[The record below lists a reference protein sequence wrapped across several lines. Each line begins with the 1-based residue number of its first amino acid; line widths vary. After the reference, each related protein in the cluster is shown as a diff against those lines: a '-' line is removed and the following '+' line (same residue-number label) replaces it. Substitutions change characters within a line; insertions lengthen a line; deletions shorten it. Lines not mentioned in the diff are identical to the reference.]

1 MALSVSAHAFGQAA
15 EDALITA
22 VRRAKTVSGEHD
34 PLAPLTI
41 VIPDMGAGY
50 HIRRL
55 LGRRFGGVVNV
66 LVKPLNA
73 VLDLVGSSTLTRDGR
88 RPLPDPYR
96 AEVIRAVAESSDR
109 IFGDV
114 PVEGAL
120 LRTLEERFSEFD
132 RCEPQDLDQLRSQP
146 GLPADLL
153 HLYDQYR
160 HSTRDFFTRRDLAT
174 AATEA
179 LADQPAVL
187 RDIGALIVY
196 LPDDLQQQ
204 QRRFLDELASIAHV
218 EVILGLT
225 GDLELVDAHNL
236 AAWGLDPEPSSAEA
250 VIDAPTAQRIVQA
263 PDAEEEVR
271 SAVREIAAAL
281 VADDPTPLHEC
292 AILFRHSEPY
302 ARNCAEQLD
311 AAGLPWNGEQTTTL
325 RQSMAGR
332 ILDGLAALM
341 TAAPHATPHATPQ
354 ATPQRVDIDWSS
366 HVAPWLSAA
375 PILDANGRVAP
386 TARWNQLA
394 RRANLQRGTADW
406 LLRLKRYRA
415 TLQSDLERAQKSS
428 IERRPGRLPWIE
440 SELREIDA
448 LADFVSEL
456 DDFSRQTPA
465 VAAWSDY
472 ADRARAGLDR
482 LLGGRSA
489 LAAHTQAPSAAPHQG
504 GDVELARWDDVQQLL
519 SDLAA
524 LDELN
529 EADPRRVAAALRRSL
544 ERDSGHHGRGGD
556 GVYVGSLSRA
566 VGQRWKRVYI
576 VGSAEKQLPMIG
588 QEDPLI
594 SDRLRDLAALPSS
607 ADRLRRER
615 KHYLA
620 ALHAGE
626 QRVLI
631 YPRADTRS
639 QQANLPGRWL
649 LESATALNGGK
660 RVYASQI
667 DQAPSAIL
675 ETIPSFERAL
685 LAADM
690 PADLQERDL
699 QSVHRQRR
707 QIDRHYL
714 PALSASFRR
723 GIERNDARRSERMTR
738 WDGWI
743 GASGAEDIGRLLLSR
758 PHSAGALQDWAACPY
773 RYFLGRVLRIEERDE
788 ISDDLQISALDKGS
802 LIHDIMDAFHQQTPQ
817 QPDPDRAWT
826 QKDLDRLLAI
836 AEQQLDAAREAG
848 ITGRQLL
855 WRRDRRRI
863 LDDLQTLLKRDDLHR
878 LQRGLTQQ
886 ASELAFGRL
895 PDSQGDVEYPLPDG
909 TTLPLRGIIDR
920 IDRPPSRVVG
930 ALANIP
936 TMVIDY
942 KTGGV
947 YPRPSELNKDVVVRG
962 QYLQLPVYAH
972 AVRQLFGL
980 GDQDVVTSA
989 YWYITTRGDF
999 TFSEVSWDA
1008 QNRDRFD
1015 EVLNLIADGIRSGRF
1030 PANPGAVSR
1039 NSPGRHCDFCSF
1051 SAICPADRREH
1062 WEQLRNDPRL
1072 AAYVDLAEPEE
1083 DDES

>member
-1 MALSVSAHAFGQAA
+1 MALSVSARGYGQAA
-15 EDALITA
+15 EDALIDA
-22 VRRAKTVSGEHD
+22 VRRAKTVDGEHD

-41 VIPDMGAGY
+41 VTPDPRAGY

-55 LGRRFGGVVNV
+55 LGRRLGGVVNV

-73 VLDLVGSSTLTRDGR
+73 VLDLVGSSALTRDGR
-88 RPLPDPYR
+88 RPLPDAYQ

-120 LRTLEERFSEFD
+120 LRTLEGRFNEFD
-132 RCEPQDLDQLRSQP
+132 RCDPERLHQLRSQP

-153 HLYDQYR
+153 NLYDDYR
-160 HSTRDFFTRRDLAT
+160 RRTDGFFTRRDLAA

-179 LADQPAVL
+179 LADKPAVL

-196 LPDDLQQQ
+196 LPDELQPQ
-204 QRRFLDELASIAHV
+204 QRRFLNELATISPV

-225 GDLELVDAHNL
+225 GDLEVVDAHNL
-236 AAWGLDPEPSSAEA
+236 ASWGLDPEPSSDDAL
-250 VIDAPTAQRIVQA
+250 IDPPTADRIVQA

-281 VADDPTPLHEC
+281 VSDDPTPLHEC
-292 AILFRHSEPY
+292 AILFRHPEPY

-311 AAGLPWNGEQTTTL
+311 AAGLTWNGELPTTL

-341 TAAPHATPHATPQ
+341 TAAPQ
-354 ATPQRVDIDWSS
+354 AEQQRVDIDWSS

-375 PILDANGRVAP
+375 PILDANGAVAP

-394 RRANLQRGTADW
+394 RRGNLQRGTADW
-406 LLRLKRYRA
+406 LLRLKRYRS

-428 IERRPGRLPWIE
+428 IERYPGRLPWIE

-448 LADFVSEL
+448 LADFVAEL

-472 ADRARAGLDR
+472 ADRARDGLER
-482 LLGGRSA
+482 LLGGRST
-489 LAAHTQAPSAAPHQG
+489 LAAHTQTPSDAPHQG

-529 EADPRRVAAALRRSL
+529 EADPRRFAAALRRSL

-594 SDRLRDLAALPSS
+594 SDRLRELAALPSN
-607 ADRLRRER
+607 ADHFRRER
-615 KHYLA
+615 RDYLA

-626 QRVLI
+626 QRVLS
-631 YPRADTRS
+631 YPRANTRS

-667 DQAPSAIL
+667 DQAPSAVL

-685 LAADM
+685 LAAEV

-707 QIDRHYL
+707 QINRHYL

-723 GIERNDARRSERMTR
+723 GIERHDARRSDQMTR

-743 GASGAEDIGRLLLSR
+743 GAGGAEDIGRRLLSR

-802 LIHDIMDAFHQQTPQ
+802 LIHDIMDAFHQQTPR
-817 QPDPDRAWT
+817 QPDPDQAWS
-826 QKDLDRLLAI
+826 QQDLDRLLAI
-836 AEQQLDAAREAG
+836 AEQHLDAAREAG

-863 LDDLQTLLKRDDLHR
+863 LDDLQTLLTRDDQHR
-878 LQRGLTQQ
+878 QQRGLSQQ
-886 ASELAFGRL
+886 ASELVFGRL
-895 PDSQGDVEYPLPDG
+895 PGSQGDVEYPLPDG

-920 IDRPPSRVVG
+920 IDRPASRVLG
-930 ALANIP
+930 ALASIP

-942 KTGGV
+942 KTGGTF
-947 YPRPSELNKDVVVRG
+947 PRTSELNDDVVVRG

-972 AVRQLFGL
+972 AVRQLLEL
-980 GDQDVVTSA
+980 GDEDVVTSA

-999 TFSEVSWDA
+999 TFNEVSWDA
-1008 QNRDRFD
+1008 QNRARFD
-1015 EVLNLIADGIRSGRF
+1015 DVLKLIADGIRSGRF
-1030 PANPGAVSR
+1030 PANPGADSR
-1039 NSPGRHCDFCSF
+1039 NSAGRNCEFCSF
-1051 SAICPADRREH
+1051 NAICPADRREH
-1062 WEQLRNDPRL
+1062 WEQVRSDPRL
-1072 AAYVDLAEPEE
+1072 AAYVELAEPQG
-1083 DDES
+1083 DDQP